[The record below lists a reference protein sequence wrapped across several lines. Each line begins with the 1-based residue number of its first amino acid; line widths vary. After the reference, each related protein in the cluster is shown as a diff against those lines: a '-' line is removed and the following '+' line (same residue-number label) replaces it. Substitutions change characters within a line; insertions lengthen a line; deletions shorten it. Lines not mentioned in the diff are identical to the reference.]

1 VAAHSEKKANPS
13 SGLLSWLRATLA
25 AYVLEPV
32 AIYRPGVSQ
41 QFPITAEN
49 EAELQGKLES
59 GGHFLSL
66 PKEPAA
72 LANILEVAIV
82 DFLVR
87 AIGATANATITRGT
101 ERGYPDVEIGG
112 DAFGGGFHAV
122 DVKVARRARSLN
134 LTESRITLYTGNTY
148 FRYPQLKWPGT
159 FRPFQD
165 YSSHLDV
172 LAIYTLNDSSHGRI
186 EDLEIIVQEPWRIG
200 SKQRSSTTR
209 EYLGAVTRI
218 QDLRDGKGEFATEAE
233 FYNYWRKY
241 PFKIGRVVQQQLDKQ
256 LRAPTLGRDPTTPK
270 KRKKNPSKR
279 GGGA

>member
-1 VAAHSEKKANPS
+1 MEKVAAHNEIKADPS
-13 SGLLSWLRATLA
+13 SGLLGWLRATLA
-25 AYVLEPV
+25 TYVLEPV
-32 AIYRPGVSQ
+32 AIYRPGMEQ
-41 QFPITAEN
+41 IFPISADN
-49 EAELQGKLES
+49 EAELQAKLEA
-59 GGHFLSL
+59 GGHFLPL

-87 AIGATANATITRGT
+87 AIGATENASITRGT

-112 DAFGGGFHAV
+112 EAFGGGFHAV
-122 DVKVARRARSLN
+122 DVKVARRAKSLN

-165 YSSHLDV
+165 YASHLDII
-172 LAIYTLNDSSHGRI
+172 AIYTLNESSHGRI
-186 EDLEIIVQEPWRIG
+186 EDLELIVHEPWRIA

-233 FYNYWRKY
+233 FYTFWRKY
-241 PFKIGRVVQQQLDKQ
+241 SFKIGRVVQQQLDKL
-256 LRAPTLGRDPTTPK
+256 LRAPSSSEVAQTSGK
-270 KRKKNPSKR
+270 NKSKRKR
-279 GGGA
+279 ET